1 MSEPKTKAKK
11 IETVVPGILR
21 WRTHD
26 ERIDWHSDAGAVVEG
41 GRSVLIDP
49 LPLEEK
55 ALEALGTVE
64 AICLTSAGH
73 QRAAW
78 SFRKRF
84 GAKVYAPAR
93 AEGLDEEPD
102 ATFVDGGALPLGLK
116 AIHAPAIHK
125 AGYALLAKQGGG
137 TLFCGDILVLEGKD
151 LMFVPDKY
159 LEDRSLPRKTARM
172 LLDYNFS
179 ILFSAH
185 GDPITSGAK
194 DRIRKL
200 LEADAASHG

>member
-1 MSEPKTKAKK
+1 MSEPESKANKV
-11 IETVVPGILR
+11 ETVVPGILR
-21 WRTHD
+21 WRIHD
-26 ERIDWHSDAGAVVEG
+26 ERIDWHSDSGAVVEG

-49 LPLEEK
+49 LPLEDE
-55 ALEALGTVE
+55 ALEALGKIE
-64 AICLTSAGH
+64 AVCLTAGGH

-84 GAKVYAPAR
+84 GAKIYAPAR

-102 ATFVDGGALPLGLK
+102 ATFADGGSLPGGLK

-137 TLFCGDILVLEGKD
+137 TLFCGDILVMEGD
-151 LMFVPDKY
+151 ELMFVPDKY
-159 LEDRSLPRKTARM
+159 LEDRSAPRKTARM

-185 GDPITSGAK
+185 GDPITKGTK
-194 DRIRKL
+194 DRIRRL
-200 LEADAASHG
+200 LEADAASQP